1 MHHITDYNIL
11 IINNYIFIVTNDQV
25 RPVMTT
31 SPSHSPSVRDEL
43 AALRRRGVASQH
55 KMDLEGA
62 VGLSTPEAEEAKI
75 GVAAERRR
83 VGNYGAE
90 AREALREFN
99 GARAGLFA
107 SSPSKAD
114 AAAAAPALPGGGAG
128 KENGLLPGDGGSEG
142 TEPEGEPRPP
152 PPGPRKEPP
161 NRTEKKARK
170 MMQRLGMRPVSG
182 IGRATFRV
190 TGEGGEYYAIEG
202 PDVYEKGGTYVVFGE
217 ARQGGGLQQQAAMQQ
232 AKAAQQ
238 LQEDTE
244 VPTVSGSA
252 EGGDEGD
259 EAVNESGVEAKD
271 IELVMS
277 QASCSRAKAVTALK
291 ENDGDL
297 VNAIMSLTT

>member
-1 MHHITDYNIL
+1 MAPEDTKKPAEDSDDD
-11 IINNYIFIVTNDQV
+11 V
-25 RPVMTT
+25 P
-31 SPSHSPSVRDEL
+31 
-43 AALRRRGVASQH
+43 
-55 KMDLEGA
+55 DLEEQEA
-62 VGLSTPEAEEAKI
+62 VAE
-75 GVAAERRR
+75 G
-83 VGNYGAE
+83 
-90 AREALREFN
+90 
-99 GARAGLFA
+99 
-107 SSPSKAD
+107 D
-114 AAAAAPALPGGGAG
+114 AADESG
-128 KENGLLPGDGGSEG
+128 KVL
-142 TEPEGEPRPP
+142 
-152 PPGPRKEPP
+152 
-161 NRTEKKARK
+161 NRAEKKARK
-170 MMQRLGMRPVSG
+170 MMQRLGMSPVSG

-238 LQEDTE
+238 LQEGME
-244 VPTVSGSA
+244 IPTASGSA

>member
-1 MHHITDYNIL
+1 MAPEDTKKPAEESDDD
-11 IINNYIFIVTNDQV
+11 V
-25 RPVMTT
+25 P
-31 SPSHSPSVRDEL
+31 
-43 AALRRRGVASQH
+43 
-55 KMDLEGA
+55 DLEEQEA
-62 VGLSTPEAEEAKI
+62 VAE
-75 GVAAERRR
+75 G
-83 VGNYGAE
+83 
-90 AREALREFN
+90 
-99 GARAGLFA
+99 
-107 SSPSKAD
+107 D
-114 AAAAAPALPGGGAG
+114 AADESG
-128 KENGLLPGDGGSEG
+128 KVL
-142 TEPEGEPRPP
+142 
-152 PPGPRKEPP
+152 
-161 NRTEKKARK
+161 NRAEKKARK

-182 IGRATFRV
+182 INRV
-190 TGEGGEYYAIEG
+190 TLKTHGKGGYFAIEG

-259 EAVNESGVEAKD
+259 EAVDESGVEAKD